1 MLPPGC
7 EPLVCRSAIDRALDI
22 KDRVDPADRLDGDGR
37 DDGRLLAAL
46 LELRVEI
53 RELEEIA
60 TRMAPAQRACQR
72 CRDPIARKSALY
84 PA

>member
-1 MLPPGC
+1 MFLPGG
-7 EPLVCRSAIDRALDI
+7 EPLVGRSAIDRALDI
-22 KDRVDPADRLDGDGR
+22 KDRIDPVDRLDGDRR

-72 CRDPIARKSALY
+72 CRNPIGAK
-84 PA
+84 